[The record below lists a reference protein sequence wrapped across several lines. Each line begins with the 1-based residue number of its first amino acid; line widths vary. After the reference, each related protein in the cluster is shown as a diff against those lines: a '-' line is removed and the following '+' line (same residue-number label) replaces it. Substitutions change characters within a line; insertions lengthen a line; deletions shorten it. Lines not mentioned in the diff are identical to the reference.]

1 MLELIKLCKSFDSE
15 SVFQDYDLKL
25 DKGKAYLLTGSNG
38 VGKTTLIKLIAGIYK
53 PDSGEIKFDRT
64 NNLEQGAVS
73 FCNTNQR
80 TFFFRLTAL
89 ENLNFYQDLSSPSE
103 EDDQIY
109 SFSRYLGIEKLLNTQ
124 SINLS
129 TGQLMLMNIMRSF
142 LGSPK
147 LVLIDE
153 SIDSLDQENRLKI
166 ASFIE
171 DRISKK
177 NITVIIST
185 HNDDVISS
193 FEDNR
198 IHLS

>member
-1 MLELIKLCKSFDSE
+1 
-15 SVFQDYDLKL
+15 
-25 DKGKAYLLTGSNG
+25 
-38 VGKTTLIKLIAGIYK
+38 
-53 PDSGEIKFDRT
+53 
-64 NNLEQGAVS
+64 
-73 FCNTNQR
+73 
-80 TFFFRLTAL
+80 
-89 ENLNFYQDLSSPSE
+89 
-103 EDDQIY
+103 
-109 SFSRYLGIEKLLNTQ
+109 
-124 SINLS
+124 
-129 TGQLMLMNIMRSF
+129 MLMNIMRSF